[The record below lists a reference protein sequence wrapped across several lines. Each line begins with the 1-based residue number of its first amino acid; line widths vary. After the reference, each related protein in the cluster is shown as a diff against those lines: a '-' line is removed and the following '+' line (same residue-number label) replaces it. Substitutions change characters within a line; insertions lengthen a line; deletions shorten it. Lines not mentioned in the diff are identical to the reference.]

1 MEASNADVKPVVSE
15 EKTDVFGKLIAILT
29 SDSELSKKI
38 SYPVDPVVIALLKE
52 ILEKSPTV
60 LSKTFGTILED
71 GKIDASDIPR
81 VVLLITQLRTAEFP
95 TISPNLL
102 VSVIKL
108 LIQSLVEFEYVK
120 VANKQQILDMLD
132 VSLSLL
138 TTTIDVGVPL
148 VGGKSC
154 C

>member
-1 MEASNADVKPVVSE
+1 MSVSSADVKPVVPE
-15 EKTDVFGKLIAILT
+15 EPNVFAKLVAILT
-29 SDSELSKKI
+29 SDADLSKKI
-38 SYPVDPVVIALLKE
+38 SYSVDPVVIALLRE
-52 ILEKSPTV
+52 LLEKSPTV

-71 GKIDASDIPR
+71 GKIDASDVPR

-95 TISPNLL
+95 TISPSLI

-108 LIQSLVEFEYVK
+108 LIHSLVVFECVK
-120 VANKQQILDMLD
+120 VDDKERILSVLD

-148 VGGKSC
+148 VGGKLC